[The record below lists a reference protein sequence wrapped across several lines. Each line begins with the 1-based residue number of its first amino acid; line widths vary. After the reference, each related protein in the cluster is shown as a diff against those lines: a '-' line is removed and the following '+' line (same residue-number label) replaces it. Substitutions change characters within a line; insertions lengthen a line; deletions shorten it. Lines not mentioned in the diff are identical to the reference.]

1 MKTFRIIV
9 LLLVL
14 GINATAQENQ
24 NFAKI
29 LDTYVGTWVYQK
41 NDTVFKIKFQKGQQL
56 WTKKTANGLYGGY
69 YLSVNGR
76 VLEDYMGE
84 LPTCWDVLKECQ
96 PNNLFIWAYSPY
108 TDELGSL
115 GIIFYDQHVKDTL
128 VVRGLQVDTY
138 SYCRLL
144 RFAGNWIE
152 EKGIWNE
159 TEGDESI
166 SDAGRRP
173 IGFSVPDDVIMT
185 KE

>member
-41 NDTVFKIKFQKGQQL
+41 NDTVFKTKFQKGQQL

-76 VLEDYMGE
+76 VLED
-84 LPTCWDVLKECQ
+84 
-96 PNNLFIWAYSPY
+96 IW
-108 TDELGSL
+108 EN
-115 GIIFYDQHVKDTL
+115 F
-128 VVRGLQVDTY
+128 
-138 SYCRLL
+138 L
-144 RFAGNWIE
+144 RVG
-152 EKGIWNE
+152 
-159 TEGDESI
+159 
-166 SDAGRRP
+166 
-173 IGFSVPDDVIMT
+173 MY
-185 KE
+185 

>member
-96 PNNLFIWAYSPY
+96 PNNLFIWVYSPY

-115 GIIFYDQHVKDTL
+115 GIIFYDQRKDTL
-128 VVRGLQVDTY
+128 VVRELQVDTY

-144 RFAGNWIE
+144 RFAGNWMRKKE
-152 EKGIWNE
+152 FGMRQKVMNLLV
-159 TEGDESI
+159 TQEGDQLAFLSQ
-166 SDAGRRP
+166 
-173 IGFSVPDDVIMT
+173 MT
-185 KE
+185 LL